1 MKAPDFRKKE
11 GNTMNFQYL
20 TLEMAHAKTEEML
33 REKKQTLKS
42 TSHSFKKPSFKVNQ
56 NFMTPVD
63 HK

>member
-1 MKAPDFRKKE
+1 
-11 GNTMNFQYL
+11 MNFQYL